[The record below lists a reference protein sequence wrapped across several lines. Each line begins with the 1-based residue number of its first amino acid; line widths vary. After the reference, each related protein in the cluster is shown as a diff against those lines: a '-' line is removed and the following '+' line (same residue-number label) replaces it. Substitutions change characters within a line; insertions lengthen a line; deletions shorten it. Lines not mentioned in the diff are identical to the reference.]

1 MKNRPDTYIINRVP
15 FGGERMGKV
24 IYWFKDFFKGTDK
37 ILLGL
42 CMILSA
48 IGTVMV
54 YSATRI
60 NLTEDQVIS
69 RDAKTMFLAVVM
81 GICVSLVI
89 SYFDYEAVARLW
101 PIIAIVCL
109 GLMLSLFVI
118 GSSPEGRD
126 DAISWIKLGSF
137 YFQPSELLKIGF
149 IITFSVHLDTVGS
162 EINKLKN
169 VILLGIHAMIAVGLV
184 VLTGDM
190 GSALVFMFI
199 TIGMLFMAGLQL
211 RYFLFGIGAIGLLAP
226 IAWFEV
232 LSDFQKQRFM
242 AIYAPS
248 SLTEATYNEVI
259 FQQERGMNAISSG
272 GAFGAGLFNGTYTQ
286 NGLVPESENDMIFS
300 VVGEELGFVGALVV
314 LGLLLAIAIKI
325 LFVGKKAVS
334 VTGKLICCA
343 VAVMIITQVV
353 VNVGMCLKLLP
364 VVGITLP
371 FMSAGGSSNLC
382 IYIAIGMVLSVY
394 RSSQFREPIEFK
406 YGKLFTPF
414 SQTY

>member
-1 MKNRPDTYIINRVP
+1 
-15 FGGERMGKV
+15 MGKI
-24 IYWFKDFFKGTDK
+24 IYWIKDFVKGTDK

-54 YSATRI
+54 YSATRV
-60 NLTEDQVIS
+60 NLTENQVIS

-101 PIIAIVCL
+101 PIIAIICL

-149 IITFSVHLDTVGS
+149 IITFSVHLENVGS

-169 VILLGIHAMIAVGLV
+169 VILLAIHAMIAVGLV

-211 RYFLFGIGAIGLLAP
+211 RYFLFGIGAVAQLAP

-242 AIYAPS
+242 AIYAPK

-259 FQQERGMNAISSG
+259 FQQERGMNAVSSG
-272 GAFGAGLFNGTYTQ
+272 GIFGTGLFNGTYTQ
-286 NGLVPESENDMIFS
+286 NGLVPESENDMIFT
-300 VVGEELGFVGALVV
+300 VVGEELGFIGCIVV

-325 LFVGKKAVS
+325 LVVGKKAIS

-353 VNVGMCLKLLP
+353 VNVGMVLKLLP

-394 RSSQFREPIEFK
+394 RSSQFREPVEFK

-414 SQTY
+414 SDTY

>member
-1 MKNRPDTYIINRVP
+1 
-15 FGGERMGKV
+15 MGKI
-24 IYWFKDFFKGTDK
+24 IYWIKDFVKGTDK

-54 YSATRI
+54 YSATRV
-60 NLTEDQVIS
+60 NLTENQVIS

-101 PIIAIVCL
+101 PIIAIICL

-149 IITFSVHLDTVGS
+149 IITFSVHLENVGS

-169 VILLGIHAMIAVGLV
+169 VILLAIHAMIAIGLV

-199 TIGMLFMAGLQL
+199 TIGMLFMAGLQF
-211 RYFLFGIGAIGLLAP
+211 RYFLFGIGAVALLAP

-242 AIYAPS
+242 AIYAPK

-259 FQQERGMNAISSG
+259 FQQERGMNAVSSG
-272 GAFGAGLFNGTYTQ
+272 GIFGTGLFNGTYTQ
-286 NGLVPESENDMIFS
+286 NGLVPESENDMIFT
-300 VVGEELGFVGALVV
+300 VVGEELGFIGCIVV

-325 LFVGKKAVS
+325 LVVGKKAIS

-353 VNVGMCLKLLP
+353 VNVGMVLKLLP

-394 RSSQFREPIEFK
+394 RSSQFREPVEFK

-414 SQTY
+414 SDTY

>member
-1 MKNRPDTYIINRVP
+1 
-15 FGGERMGKV
+15 MGKI
-24 IYWFKDFFKGTDK
+24 IYWIKDFVKGTDK

-54 YSATRI
+54 YSATRV
-60 NLTEDQVIS
+60 NLTENQVIS

-101 PIIAIVCL
+101 PIIAIICL

-149 IITFSVHLDTVGS
+149 IITFSVHLENVGS

-169 VILLGIHAMIAVGLV
+169 VILLAIHAMIAVGLV

-211 RYFLFGIGAIGLLAP
+211 RYFLFGIGAVALLAP

-242 AIYAPS
+242 AIYAPK

-259 FQQERGMNAISSG
+259 FQQERGMNAVSSG
-272 GAFGAGLFNGTYTQ
+272 GIFGTGLFNGTYTQ
-286 NGLVPESENDMIFS
+286 NGLVPESENDMIFT
-300 VVGEELGFVGALVV
+300 VVGEELGFIGCIVV

-325 LFVGKKAVS
+325 LVVGKKAIS

-353 VNVGMCLKLLP
+353 VNVGMVLKLFP

-394 RSSQFREPIEFK
+394 RSSQFREPVEFK

-414 SQTY
+414 SDTY

>member
-1 MKNRPDTYIINRVP
+1 MKITAIAYIIIEVSH
-15 FGGERMGKV
+15 GGEVMGKI
-24 IYWFKDFFKGTDK
+24 IYWLKDFIKGTDK
-37 ILLGL
+37 LLLGL
-42 CMILSA
+42 CLILSS
-48 IGTVMV
+48 IGTLMV
-54 YSATRI
+54 YSATRV
-60 NLTEDQVIS
+60 NLTEDQIIS

-81 GICVSLVI
+81 GIFVSLVI

-101 PIIAIVCL
+101 PLIAIVCL

-126 DAISWIKLGSF
+126 DAISWIRLGGF

-149 IITFSVHLDTVGS
+149 IITFSVHLETVGS

-184 VLTGDM
+184 VMTGDM

-211 RYFLFGIGAIGLLAP
+211 RYFIFGAGAVALLAP

-242 AIYAPS
+242 AIYSPS

-259 FQQERGMNAISSG
+259 FQQERGMNAVSSG
-272 GAFGAGLFNGTYTQ
+272 GIFGTGLFNGTYTQ
-286 NGLVPESENDMIFS
+286 NGLVPESENDMIFT
-300 VVGEELGFVGALVV
+300 VVGEELGFIGCIAV
-314 LGLLLAIAIKI
+314 LGLLLAIAVKI
-325 LFVGKKAVS
+325 MVVGKKAVS
-334 VTGKLICCA
+334 VTGKLICSA

-353 VNVGMCLKLLP
+353 VNVGMVLKLLP

-394 RSSQFREPIEFK
+394 RSSQFREPVEFK

-414 SQTY
+414 SDKY

>member
-1 MKNRPDTYIINRVP
+1 
-15 FGGERMGKV
+15 MGKV

-42 CMILSA
+42 CMVLSA

-81 GICVSLVI
+81 GICVALVI

-101 PIIAIVCL
+101 PIIAIICL

-162 EINKLKN
+162 EINKFKN

-242 AIYAPS
+242 AIYSPS

>member
-1 MKNRPDTYIINRVP
+1 
-15 FGGERMGKV
+15 MGKI
-24 IYWFKDFFKGTDK
+24 IYWIKDFVKGTDK

-54 YSATRI
+54 YSATRV
-60 NLTEDQVIS
+60 NLTENQVIS

-101 PIIAIVCL
+101 PIIAIICL

-149 IITFSVHLDTVGS
+149 IITFSVHLENVGS

-169 VILLGIHAMIAVGLV
+169 VILLAIHAMIAVGLV

-199 TIGMLFMAGLQL
+199 TIGMLFMAGLQF
-211 RYFLFGIGAIGLLAP
+211 RYFLFGIGAVALLAP

-242 AIYAPS
+242 AIYAPK

-259 FQQERGMNAISSG
+259 FQQERGMNAVSSG
-272 GAFGAGLFNGTYTQ
+272 GIFGTGLFNGTYTQ
-286 NGLVPESENDMIFS
+286 NGLVPESENDMIFT
-300 VVGEELGFVGALVV
+300 VVGEELGFIGCIVV

-325 LFVGKKAVS
+325 LVVGKKAIS

-353 VNVGMCLKLLP
+353 VNVGMVLKLLP

-414 SQTY
+414 SDTY

>member
-1 MKNRPDTYIINRVP
+1 
-15 FGGERMGKV
+15 MGKV

-81 GICVSLVI
+81 GICVALVI

-169 VILLGIHAMIAVGLV
+169 VIMLGIHAMIAVGLV

>member
-1 MKNRPDTYIINRVP
+1 
-15 FGGERMGKV
+15 MGKI
-24 IYWFKDFFKGTDK
+24 IYWIKDFVKGTDK

-54 YSATRI
+54 YSATRV
-60 NLTEDQVIS
+60 NLTENQVIS

-101 PIIAIVCL
+101 PIIAIICL

-149 IITFSVHLDTVGS
+149 IITFSVHLENVGS

-169 VILLGIHAMIAVGLV
+169 VILLAIHAMIAVGLV

-199 TIGMLFMAGLQL
+199 TIGMLFMAGLQF
-211 RYFLFGIGAIGLLAP
+211 RYFLFGIGAVALLAP

-242 AIYAPS
+242 AIYAPK

-259 FQQERGMNAISSG
+259 FQQERGMNAVSSG
-272 GAFGAGLFNGTYTQ
+272 GIFGTGLFNGTYTQ
-286 NGLVPESENDMIFS
+286 NGLVPESENDMIFT
-300 VVGEELGFVGALVV
+300 VVGEELGFIGCIVV

-325 LFVGKKAVS
+325 LVVGKKAIS

-353 VNVGMCLKLLP
+353 VNVGMVLKLLP

-394 RSSQFREPIEFK
+394 RSSQFREPVEFK

-414 SQTY
+414 SDTY

>member
-1 MKNRPDTYIINRVP
+1 
-15 FGGERMGKV
+15 MGKI
-24 IYWFKDFFKGTDK
+24 IYWIKDFVKGTDK

-54 YSATRI
+54 YSTTRV
-60 NLTEDQVIS
+60 NLTENQVIS

-101 PIIAIVCL
+101 PIIAIICL

-149 IITFSVHLDTVGS
+149 IITFSVHLENVGS

-169 VILLGIHAMIAVGLV
+169 VILLAIHAMIAIGLV

-211 RYFLFGIGAIGLLAP
+211 RYFLFGIGAVALLAP

-242 AIYAPS
+242 AIYAPK

-259 FQQERGMNAISSG
+259 FQQERGMNAVSSG
-272 GAFGAGLFNGTYTQ
+272 GIFGTGLFNGTYTQ
-286 NGLVPESENDMIFS
+286 NGLVPESENDMIFT
-300 VVGEELGFVGALVV
+300 VVGEELGFIGCIVV

-325 LFVGKKAVS
+325 LVVGKKAIS

-353 VNVGMCLKLLP
+353 VNVGMVLKLLP

-394 RSSQFREPIEFK
+394 RSSQFREPVEFK

-414 SQTY
+414 SDTY

>member
-1 MKNRPDTYIINRVP
+1 
-15 FGGERMGKV
+15 MGKI
-24 IYWFKDFFKGTDK
+24 IYWIKDFVKGTDK

-54 YSATRI
+54 YSATRV
-60 NLTEDQVIS
+60 NLTENQVIS

-81 GICVSLVI
+81 GICVSFVI

-101 PIIAIVCL
+101 PIIAIICL

-149 IITFSVHLDTVGS
+149 IITFSVHLENVGS
-162 EINKLKN
+162 ETNKLKN
-169 VILLGIHAMIAVGLV
+169 VILLAIHAMIAVGLV

-199 TIGMLFMAGLQL
+199 TIGMLFMAGLQF
-211 RYFLFGIGAIGLLAP
+211 RYFLFGIGAVALLAP

-242 AIYAPS
+242 AIYAPK

-259 FQQERGMNAISSG
+259 FQQERGMNAVSSG
-272 GAFGAGLFNGTYTQ
+272 GIFGTGLFNGTYTQ
-286 NGLVPESENDMIFS
+286 NGLVPESENDMIFT
-300 VVGEELGFVGALVV
+300 VVGEELGFIGCIVV

-325 LFVGKKAVS
+325 LVVGKKAIS

-353 VNVGMCLKLLP
+353 VNVGMVLKLLP

-394 RSSQFREPIEFK
+394 RSSQFREPVEFK

-414 SQTY
+414 SDTY

>member
-1 MKNRPDTYIINRVP
+1 
-15 FGGERMGKV
+15 MGKI
-24 IYWFKDFFKGTDK
+24 IYWIKDFIKGTDK

-54 YSATRI
+54 YSATRV
-60 NLTEDQVIS
+60 NLTENQVIS

-101 PIIAIVCL
+101 PIIAIICL

-149 IITFSVHLDTVGS
+149 IITFSVHLENVGS

-169 VILLGIHAMIAVGLV
+169 VILLAIHAMIAIGLV

-211 RYFLFGIGAIGLLAP
+211 RYFLFGIGAVALLAP

-242 AIYAPS
+242 AIYAPK

-259 FQQERGMNAISSG
+259 FQQERGMNAVSSG
-272 GAFGAGLFNGTYTQ
+272 GIFGTGLFNGTYTQ
-286 NGLVPESENDMIFS
+286 NGLVPESENDMIFT
-300 VVGEELGFVGALVV
+300 VVGEELGFIGCIVV

-325 LFVGKKAVS
+325 LVVGKKAIS

-353 VNVGMCLKLLP
+353 VNVGMVLKLLP

-394 RSSQFREPIEFK
+394 RSSQFREPVEFK

-414 SQTY
+414 SDTY

>member
-1 MKNRPDTYIINRVP
+1 
-15 FGGERMGKV
+15 MGKI
-24 IYWFKDFFKGTDK
+24 IYWIKDFVKGTDK

-54 YSATRI
+54 YSATRV
-60 NLTEDQVIS
+60 NLTENQVIS

-101 PIIAIVCL
+101 PIIAIICL

-149 IITFSVHLDTVGS
+149 IITFSVHLENVGS

-169 VILLGIHAMIAVGLV
+169 VILLAIHAMIAVGLV

-199 TIGMLFMAGLQL
+199 TIGMLFMVGLQL
-211 RYFLFGIGAIGLLAP
+211 RYFLFGIGAVALLAP

-242 AIYAPS
+242 AIYAPK

-259 FQQERGMNAISSG
+259 FQQERGMNAVSSG
-272 GAFGAGLFNGTYTQ
+272 GIFGTGLFNGTYTQ
-286 NGLVPESENDMIFS
+286 NGLVPESENDMIFT
-300 VVGEELGFVGALVV
+300 VVGEELGFIGCIVV

-325 LFVGKKAVS
+325 LVVGKKAIS

-353 VNVGMCLKLLP
+353 VNVGMVLKLLP

-394 RSSQFREPIEFK
+394 RSSQFREPVEFK

-414 SQTY
+414 SDTY

>member
-1 MKNRPDTYIINRVP
+1 
-15 FGGERMGKV
+15 MGKI
-24 IYWFKDFFKGTDK
+24 IYWIKDFVKGTDK

-54 YSATRI
+54 YSATRV
-60 NLTEDQVIS
+60 NLTENKVIS

-101 PIIAIVCL
+101 PIIAIICL

-149 IITFSVHLDTVGS
+149 IITFSVHLENVGS

-169 VILLGIHAMIAVGLV
+169 VILLAIHAMIAVGLV

-211 RYFLFGIGAIGLLAP
+211 RYFLFGIGAVALLAP

-242 AIYAPS
+242 AIYAPK

-259 FQQERGMNAISSG
+259 FQQERGMNAVSSG
-272 GAFGAGLFNGTYTQ
+272 GIFGTGLFNGTYTQ
-286 NGLVPESENDMIFS
+286 NGLVPESENDMIFT
-300 VVGEELGFVGALVV
+300 VVGEELGFIGCIVV

-325 LFVGKKAVS
+325 LVVGKKAIS

-353 VNVGMCLKLLP
+353 VNVGMVLKLLP

-394 RSSQFREPIEFK
+394 RSSQFREPVEFK
-406 YGKLFTPF
+406 YGKLFTPV
-414 SQTY
+414 SDTY

>member
-1 MKNRPDTYIINRVP
+1 
-15 FGGERMGKV
+15 MGKI
-24 IYWFKDFFKGTDK
+24 IYWIKDFVKGTDK

-54 YSATRI
+54 YSATRV
-60 NLTEDQVIS
+60 NLTENQVIS
-69 RDAKTMFLAVVM
+69 RDAKTMFFAVVM

-101 PIIAIVCL
+101 PIIAIICL

-149 IITFSVHLDTVGS
+149 IITFSVHLENVGS

-169 VILLGIHAMIAVGLV
+169 VILLAIHAMIAVGLV

-211 RYFLFGIGAIGLLAP
+211 RYFLFGIGAVALLAP

-242 AIYAPS
+242 AIYAPK

-259 FQQERGMNAISSG
+259 FQQERGMNAVSSG
-272 GAFGAGLFNGTYTQ
+272 GIFGTGLFNGTYTQ
-286 NGLVPESENDMIFS
+286 NGFVPESENDMIFT
-300 VVGEELGFVGALVV
+300 VVGEELGFIGCIVV

-325 LFVGKKAVS
+325 LVVGKKAIS

-353 VNVGMCLKLLP
+353 VNVGMVLKLLP

-394 RSSQFREPIEFK
+394 RSSQFREPVEFK

-414 SQTY
+414 SDTY

>member
-1 MKNRPDTYIINRVP
+1 
-15 FGGERMGKV
+15 MGKI
-24 IYWFKDFFKGTDK
+24 IYWIKDFVKGTDK

-54 YSATRI
+54 YSATRV
-60 NLTEDQVIS
+60 NLTENQVIS

-101 PIIAIVCL
+101 PIIAIICL

-149 IITFSVHLDTVGS
+149 IITFSVHLENVGS

-169 VILLGIHAMIAVGLV
+169 VILLAIHAMIAVGLV

-211 RYFLFGIGAIGLLAP
+211 RYFLFGIGAVALLAP

-242 AIYAPS
+242 AIYAPK

-259 FQQERGMNAISSG
+259 FQQERGMNAVSSG
-272 GAFGAGLFNGTYTQ
+272 GIFGTGLFNGTYTQ
-286 NGLVPESENDMIFS
+286 NGLVPESENDMIFT
-300 VVGEELGFVGALVV
+300 VVGEELGFIGCIVV

-325 LFVGKKAVS
+325 LVVGKKAIS

-353 VNVGMCLKLLP
+353 VNVGMVLKLLP

-382 IYIAIGMVLSVY
+382 IYIAIGMVLSVN
-394 RSSQFREPIEFK
+394 RSSQFREPVEFK

-414 SQTY
+414 SDTY

>member
-1 MKNRPDTYIINRVP
+1 
-15 FGGERMGKV
+15 MGKI
-24 IYWFKDFFKGTDK
+24 IYWLKDFIKGTDK
-37 ILLGL
+37 LLLGL
-42 CMILSA
+42 CLILSS
-48 IGTVMV
+48 IGTLMV
-54 YSATRI
+54 YSATRV
-60 NLTEDQVIS
+60 NLTEDQIIS

-81 GICVSLVI
+81 GIFVSLVI

-101 PIIAIVCL
+101 PLIAIVCL

-126 DAISWIKLGSF
+126 DAISWIKFGGF

-149 IITFSVHLDTVGS
+149 IVTFSVHLETVGS

-184 VLTGDM
+184 VMTGDM

-211 RYFLFGIGAIGLLAP
+211 RYFLFGAGAVALLAP

-242 AIYAPS
+242 AIYSPS

-259 FQQERGMNAISSG
+259 FQQERGMNAVSSG
-272 GAFGAGLFNGTYTQ
+272 GIFGTGLFNGTYTQ
-286 NGLVPESENDMIFS
+286 NGLVPESENDMIFT
-300 VVGEELGFVGALVV
+300 VVGEELGFIGCIAV
-314 LGLLLAIAIKI
+314 LGLLLAIAVKI
-325 LFVGKKAVS
+325 MVVGKKAVS
-334 VTGKLICCA
+334 VTGKLICSA

-353 VNVGMCLKLLP
+353 VNVGMVLKLLP

-394 RSSQFREPIEFK
+394 RSSQFREPVEFK

-414 SQTY
+414 SDKY

>member
-1 MKNRPDTYIINRVP
+1 
-15 FGGERMGKV
+15 MGKI
-24 IYWFKDFFKGTDK
+24 IYWIKDFVKGTDK

-54 YSATRI
+54 YSATRV
-60 NLTEDQVIS
+60 NLTENQVIS

-101 PIIAIVCL
+101 PIIAIICL

-149 IITFSVHLDTVGS
+149 IITFSVHLENVGS

-169 VILLGIHAMIAVGLV
+169 VILLAIHAMIAVGLV

-211 RYFLFGIGAIGLLAP
+211 RYFLFGIGAVALLAP

-242 AIYAPS
+242 AIYAPK

-259 FQQERGMNAISSG
+259 FQQERGMNAVSSG
-272 GAFGAGLFNGTYTQ
+272 GIFGTGLFNGTYTQ
-286 NGLVPESENDMIFS
+286 NGLVPESENDMIFT
-300 VVGEELGFVGALVV
+300 VVGEELGFIGCVVV

-325 LFVGKKAVS
+325 LVVGKKAIS

-353 VNVGMCLKLLP
+353 VNVGMVLKLLP

-394 RSSQFREPIEFK
+394 RSSQFREPVEFK

-414 SQTY
+414 SDTY

>member
-1 MKNRPDTYIINRVP
+1 
-15 FGGERMGKV
+15 MGKI
-24 IYWFKDFFKGTDK
+24 IYWIKDFVKGTDK

-54 YSATRI
+54 YNATRD
-60 NLTEDQVIS
+60 NLTENQVIS

-101 PIIAIVCL
+101 PIIAIICL

-149 IITFSVHLDTVGS
+149 IITFSVHLENVGS

-169 VILLGIHAMIAVGLV
+169 VILLAIHAMIAVGLV

-211 RYFLFGIGAIGLLAP
+211 RYFLFGIGAVALLAP

-242 AIYAPS
+242 AIYAPK

-259 FQQERGMNAISSG
+259 FQQERGMNAVSSG
-272 GAFGAGLFNGTYTQ
+272 GIFGTGLFNGTYTQ
-286 NGLVPESENDMIFS
+286 NGLVPESENDMIFT
-300 VVGEELGFVGALVV
+300 VVGEELGFIGCIVV

-325 LFVGKKAVS
+325 LVVGKKAIS

-353 VNVGMCLKLLP
+353 VNVGMVLKLLP

-394 RSSQFREPIEFK
+394 RSSQFREPVEFK

-414 SQTY
+414 SDTY

>member
-1 MKNRPDTYIINRVP
+1 
-15 FGGERMGKV
+15 MGKI
-24 IYWFKDFFKGTDK
+24 IYWIKDFVKGTDK

-54 YSATRI
+54 YSATRV
-60 NLTEDQVIS
+60 NLTENQVIS

-101 PIIAIVCL
+101 PIIAIICL

-149 IITFSVHLDTVGS
+149 IITFSVHLENVGS

-169 VILLGIHAMIAVGLV
+169 VILLAIHAMIAVGLV

-211 RYFLFGIGAIGLLAP
+211 RYFLFGIGAVALLAP

-242 AIYAPS
+242 AIYAPK

-259 FQQERGMNAISSG
+259 FQQERGMNAVSSG
-272 GAFGAGLFNGTYTQ
+272 GIFGTGLFNGTYTQ
-286 NGLVPESENDMIFS
+286 NGLVPESENDMIFT
-300 VVGEELGFVGALVV
+300 VVGEELGFIGCIVV

-325 LFVGKKAVS
+325 LVVGKKAIS

-353 VNVGMCLKLLP
+353 VNVGMVLKLLP

-394 RSSQFREPIEFK
+394 RSSQFREPVEFK

-414 SQTY
+414 SNTY

>member
-1 MKNRPDTYIINRVP
+1 
-15 FGGERMGKV
+15 MGK
-24 IYWFKDFFKGTDK
+24 IKYWIKDFGKGTDK

-54 YSATRI
+54 YSATRV
-60 NLTEDQVIS
+60 NLTENQVIS

-101 PIIAIVCL
+101 PIIAIICL

-149 IITFSVHLDTVGS
+149 IITFSVHLENVGS

-169 VILLGIHAMIAVGLV
+169 VILLAIHALIAIGLV

-211 RYFLFGIGAIGLLAP
+211 RYFLFGIGAVALLAP

-242 AIYAPS
+242 AIYAPK

-259 FQQERGMNAISSG
+259 FQQERGMNAVSSG
-272 GAFGAGLFNGTYTQ
+272 GIFGTGLFNGTYTQ
-286 NGLVPESENDMIFS
+286 NGLVPESENDMIFT
-300 VVGEELGFVGALVV
+300 VVGEELGFIGCIVV

-325 LFVGKKAVS
+325 LVVGKKAIS

-353 VNVGMCLKLLP
+353 VNVGMVLKLLP

-394 RSSQFREPIEFK
+394 RSSQFREPVEFK

-414 SQTY
+414 SDTY

>member
-1 MKNRPDTYIINRVP
+1 
-15 FGGERMGKV
+15 MGKI
-24 IYWFKDFFKGTDK
+24 IYWIKDFVKGTDK

-54 YSATRI
+54 YSATRV
-60 NLTEDQVIS
+60 NLTENQVIS

-101 PIIAIVCL
+101 PIIAIICL

-149 IITFSVHLDTVGS
+149 IITFSVHLENVGS

-169 VILLGIHAMIAVGLV
+169 VILLAIHAMIAIGLV

-211 RYFLFGIGAIGLLAP
+211 RYFLFGIGAVALLAP

-242 AIYAPS
+242 AIYAPK

-259 FQQERGMNAISSG
+259 FQQERGMNAVSSG
-272 GAFGAGLFNGTYTQ
+272 GIFGTGLFNGTYTQ
-286 NGLVPESENDMIFS
+286 NGLVPESENDMIFT
-300 VVGEELGFVGALVV
+300 VVGEELGFIGCIVV

-325 LFVGKKAVS
+325 LVVGKKAIS

-353 VNVGMCLKLLP
+353 VNVGMVLKLLP

-394 RSSQFREPIEFK
+394 RSSQFREPVEFK

-414 SQTY
+414 SDTY

>member
-1 MKNRPDTYIINRVP
+1 
-15 FGGERMGKV
+15 MGKV

>member
-1 MKNRPDTYIINRVP
+1 
-15 FGGERMGKV
+15 MGKI
-24 IYWFKDFFKGTDK
+24 IYWLKDFIKGTDK
-37 ILLGL
+37 LLLGL
-42 CMILSA
+42 CLILSS
-48 IGTVMV
+48 IGTLMV
-54 YSATRI
+54 YSATRV
-60 NLTEDQVIS
+60 NLTEDQIIS

-81 GICVSLVI
+81 GIFVSLVI

-101 PIIAIVCL
+101 PLIAIVCL

-126 DAISWIKLGSF
+126 DAISWIRLGGF

-149 IITFSVHLDTVGS
+149 IITFSVHLETVGS

-184 VLTGDM
+184 VMTGDM

-211 RYFLFGIGAIGLLAP
+211 RYFIFGAGAVALLAP

-242 AIYAPS
+242 AIYSPS

-259 FQQERGMNAISSG
+259 FQQERGMNAVSSG
-272 GAFGAGLFNGTYTQ
+272 GIFGTGLFNGTYTQ
-286 NGLVPESENDMIFS
+286 NGLVPESENDMIFT
-300 VVGEELGFVGALVV
+300 VVGEELGFIGCIAV
-314 LGLLLAIAIKI
+314 LGLLLAIAVKI
-325 LFVGKKAVS
+325 MVVGKKAVS
-334 VTGKLICCA
+334 VTGKLICSA

-353 VNVGMCLKLLP
+353 VNVGMVLKLLP

-394 RSSQFREPIEFK
+394 RSSQFREPVEFK

-414 SQTY
+414 SDKY

>member
-1 MKNRPDTYIINRVP
+1 
-15 FGGERMGKV
+15 MGKI
-24 IYWFKDFFKGTDK
+24 IYWIKDFVKGTDK

-54 YSATRI
+54 YSATRV
-60 NLTEDQVIS
+60 NLTENQVIS

-101 PIIAIVCL
+101 PIIAIICL

-149 IITFSVHLDTVGS
+149 IITFSVHLENVGS

-169 VILLGIHAMIAVGLV
+169 VILLAIHAMIAIGLV

-199 TIGMLFMAGLQL
+199 TIGMLFMAGLQF
-211 RYFLFGIGAIGLLAP
+211 RYFLFGIGAVALLAP

-242 AIYAPS
+242 AIYAPK

-259 FQQERGMNAISSG
+259 FQQERGMNAVSSG
-272 GAFGAGLFNGTYTQ
+272 GIFGTGLFHGTYTQ
-286 NGLVPESENDMIFS
+286 NGLVPESENDMIFT
-300 VVGEELGFVGALVV
+300 VVGEELGFIGCIVV

-325 LFVGKKAVS
+325 LVVGKKAIS

-353 VNVGMCLKLLP
+353 VNVGMVLKLLP

-394 RSSQFREPIEFK
+394 RSSQFREPVEFK

-414 SQTY
+414 SDTY

>member
-1 MKNRPDTYIINRVP
+1 
-15 FGGERMGKV
+15 MGKI
-24 IYWFKDFFKGTDK
+24 IYWIKDFVKGTDK

-54 YSATRI
+54 YSATRV
-60 NLTEDQVIS
+60 NLTENQVIS

-101 PIIAIVCL
+101 PIIAIICL

-149 IITFSVHLDTVGS
+149 IITFSVHLENVGS

-169 VILLGIHAMIAVGLV
+169 VILLAIHAMIAVGLV

-211 RYFLFGIGAIGLLAP
+211 RYFLFGIGAVALLAP

-242 AIYAPS
+242 AIYAPK

-259 FQQERGMNAISSG
+259 FQQERGMNAVSSG
-272 GAFGAGLFNGTYTQ
+272 GVFGTGLFNGTYTQ
-286 NGLVPESENDMIFS
+286 NGLVPESENDMIFT
-300 VVGEELGFVGALVV
+300 VVGEELGFIGCIVV

-325 LFVGKKAVS
+325 LAVGKKAIS

-353 VNVGMCLKLLP
+353 VNVGMVLKLLP

-394 RSSQFREPIEFK
+394 RSSQFREPVEFK

-414 SQTY
+414 SDTY

>member
-1 MKNRPDTYIINRVP
+1 
-15 FGGERMGKV
+15 MGKI
-24 IYWFKDFFKGTDK
+24 IYWIKDFVKGTDK

-54 YSATRI
+54 YSATRV
-60 NLTEDQVIS
+60 NLTENQVIS

-149 IITFSVHLDTVGS
+149 IITFSVHLENVGS

-169 VILLGIHAMIAVGLV
+169 VILLAIHAMIAVGLV

-211 RYFLFGIGAIGLLAP
+211 RYFLFGIGAVALLAP

-242 AIYAPS
+242 AIYAPK

-259 FQQERGMNAISSG
+259 FQQERGMNAVSSG
-272 GAFGAGLFNGTYTQ
+272 GIFGTGLFNGTYTQ
-286 NGLVPESENDMIFS
+286 NGLVPESENDMIFT
-300 VVGEELGFVGALVV
+300 VVGEELGFIGCIVV

-325 LFVGKKAVS
+325 LVVGKKAIS

-353 VNVGMCLKLLP
+353 VNVGMVLKLLP

-394 RSSQFREPIEFK
+394 RSSQFREPVEFK

-414 SQTY
+414 SDTY

>member
-1 MKNRPDTYIINRVP
+1 
-15 FGGERMGKV
+15 MGKI
-24 IYWFKDFFKGTDK
+24 IYWIKDFVKGTDK

-54 YSATRI
+54 YSATRV
-60 NLTEDQVIS
+60 NLTENQVIS

-101 PIIAIVCL
+101 PIIAIICL

-149 IITFSVHLDTVGS
+149 IITFSVHLENVGS

-169 VILLGIHAMIAVGLV
+169 VILLAIHAMIAIGLV

-211 RYFLFGIGAIGLLAP
+211 RYFLFGIGAVALLAP

-242 AIYAPS
+242 AIYAPK

-259 FQQERGMNAISSG
+259 FQQERGMNAVSSG
-272 GAFGAGLFNGTYTQ
+272 GIFGTGLFNGTYTQ
-286 NGLVPESENDMIFS
+286 NGLVPESENDMIFT
-300 VVGEELGFVGALVV
+300 VVGEELGFIGGIVV

-325 LFVGKKAVS
+325 LVVGKKAIS

-353 VNVGMCLKLLP
+353 VNVGMVLKLLP

-394 RSSQFREPIEFK
+394 RSSQFREPVEFK

-414 SQTY
+414 SDTY

>member
-1 MKNRPDTYIINRVP
+1 
-15 FGGERMGKV
+15 MGKI
-24 IYWFKDFFKGTDK
+24 IYWIKDFVKGTDK

-54 YSATRI
+54 YSATRV
-60 NLTEDQVIS
+60 NLTENQVIS

-101 PIIAIVCL
+101 PIIAIICL

-149 IITFSVHLDTVGS
+149 IITFSVHLENVGS

-169 VILLGIHAMIAVGLV
+169 VILLAIHAIIAVGLV

-211 RYFLFGIGAIGLLAP
+211 RYFLFGIGAVALLAP

-242 AIYAPS
+242 AIYAPK

-259 FQQERGMNAISSG
+259 FQQERGMNAVSSG
-272 GAFGAGLFNGTYTQ
+272 GIFGTGLFNGTYTQ
-286 NGLVPESENDMIFS
+286 NGLVPESENDMIFT
-300 VVGEELGFVGALVV
+300 VVGEELGFIGCIVV

-325 LFVGKKAVS
+325 LVVGKKAIS

-353 VNVGMCLKLLP
+353 VNVGMVLKLLP

-394 RSSQFREPIEFK
+394 RSSQFREPVEFK

-414 SQTY
+414 SDTY